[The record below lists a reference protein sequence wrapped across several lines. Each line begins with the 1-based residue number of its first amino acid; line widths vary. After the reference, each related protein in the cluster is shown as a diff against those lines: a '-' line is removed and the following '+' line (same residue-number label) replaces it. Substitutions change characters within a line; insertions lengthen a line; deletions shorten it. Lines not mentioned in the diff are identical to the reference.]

1 MEQQNVDDDLNNSL
15 HLGTSYPIEEVEDF
29 LVDIAEIKDSL
40 KLTSSLN
47 YEGIEIQFPYGK
59 AYPCQEHLMEEIIKA
74 LIARE
79 NCLLESPAGTGK
91 TAALLCSALAWQQH
105 EKANLELECSPPK
118 KSKTSVNQNGESSQV
133 PLIFYATRTLKHID
147 QIVDQLKH
155 SSYTDTP
162 MTILTSM
169 VNSCKNEFNDYQ
181 CEDADSDEHF
191 CQYNPEN
198 LKWCQHLRGQKDQT
212 WKISDLKDFCEK
224 SNKNNH
230 FQTCPYFELLDA
242 VKNARIIFCTYSY
255 LLKANMR
262 EALDLHLNNNIII
275 FDEGHNVENVCYQI
289 SSTPEDFLT
298 YTNMTNFTSIL
309 ESDLN
314 SSTVSVPLEKKEPL
328 RVVVETLKS
337 FRNFLLALSFRKFSN
352 PVEISFQD
360 FQNYFELTG
369 FGPSNLSNLRKSYNV
384 LTNRPYVFEVNG
396 NRYKMGRHTSR
407 FVGDLLGVLEF
418 LWEGDTYN
426 RNESEFKIF
435 LTKSSSTVLPLD
447 FGIRVM
453 CMNPAVVFQQMN
465 VAGSVIITSATL
477 SPMKSF
483 STQLGIPFLH
493 QLSEDHIVD
502 TNRIFSKLI
511 DKYDD
516 NSFPPLE
523 LTSIYKENTKE
534 WMSIQGQLGKIVAD
548 ICHNVPKGVI
558 VFVPSESYA
567 SKMLD
572 AWKKNGSWKAI
583 HAEKEIKHERKGMTS
598 KEVKELLVEYRQSAT
613 TNKGAILFAYMR
625 GKFSEGIDFKDD
637 HSRALITIGI
647 PFRPKQDLF
656 VTNKM
661 EYQNLKCKLKST
673 EKSDVLDGTQWW
685 ANDAF
690 KALNQALGRNVRHK
704 NDWGAIFMLDRRWN
718 EMNKREMLPNWI
730 RATLKNSGEKEEA
743 GTWDKVLPNLSRY
756 VGQFENDASSSAKP

>member
-1 MEQQNVDDDLNNSL
+1 MKQQNVDDDLNNSL

-29 LVDIAEIKDSL
+29 LVDIDEIKDSL

-47 YEGIEIQFPYGK
+47 YQGVEIQFPYGK
-59 AYPCQEHLMEEIIKA
+59 AYPCQEHLMEEIIQA

-91 TAALLCSALAWQQH
+91 TATLLCSALAWQQH

-162 MTILTSM
+162 MAILTSM

-262 EALDLHLNNNIII
+262 EALDLHLNNNIVI

-298 YTNMTNFTSIL
+298 YTNLTNFTSIL

-314 SSTVSVPLEKKEPL
+314 SSTVSVSLEKKEPL
-328 RVVVETLKS
+328 RVVVETLKN
-337 FRNFLLALSFRKFSN
+337 FRNFLLALSCIFSE
-352 PVEISFQD
+352 PVEIFFQD
-360 FQNYFELTG
+360 FLNWFASTG
-369 FGPSNLSNLRKSYNV
+369 FGPSNLSKLRKSYNILNNCPYPIETNGRRGKVSREV
-384 LTNRPYVFEVNG
+384 L
-396 NRYKMGRHTSR
+396 R

-418 LWEGDTYN
+418 LWEGDTYS

-435 LTKSSSTVLPLD
+435 LTSALPEVNLQ
-447 FGIRVM
+447 IL
-453 CMNPAVVFQQMN
+453 CMNPGVAFQQMN
-465 VAGSVIITSATL
+465 VARSVIITSGTL
-477 SPMKSF
+477 SPMKSL
-483 STQLGIPFLH
+483 STQLGIPFH
-493 QLSEDHIVD
+493 RQRSECHIVE
-502 TNRIFSKLI
+502 TSRLFAKLI
-511 DKYDD
+511 NKYDGRS
-516 NSFPPLE
+516 NHPLE
-523 LTSIYKENTKE
+523 LTFSYKENSME
-534 WMSIQGQLGKIVAD
+534 WMSIQRQLGKIITD
-548 ICHNVPKGVI
+548 ICRTVPKGVI
-558 VFVPSESYA
+558 VFVSPQTNV
-567 SKMLD
+567 SKMID
-572 AWKKNGSWKAI
+572 TWKKNGCWKAI
-583 HAEKEIKHERKGMTS
+583 KENKKIKVERKGMTS
-598 KEVKELLVEYRQSAT
+598 TEVKELLDGYRESAL
-613 TNKGAILFAYMR
+613 NGGAILFAYMR
-625 GKFSEGIDFKDD
+625 GKFSETIDLKDV
-637 HSRALITIGI
+637 HSRALVTIGI
-647 PFRPKQDLF
+647 PFLPKEDLF
-656 VTNKM
+656 IENKIK
-661 EYQNLKCKLKST
+661 YQDRRFNSNRESGL
-673 EKSDVLDGTQWW
+673 LDGNQWW
-685 ANDAF
+685 TINAL
-690 KALNQALGRNVRHK
+690 KALNQAIGRNIGHK
-704 NDWGAIFMLDRRWN
+704 YNWGAIFMLDCKWN
-718 EMNKREMLPNWI
+718 EISKREMLPKWI
-730 RATLKNSGEKEEA
+730 RVTLRNSGEKDEA
-743 GTWDKVLPNLSRY
+743 VPWKKMLPNLAEH
-756 VGQFENDASSSAKP
+756 VAQFEK